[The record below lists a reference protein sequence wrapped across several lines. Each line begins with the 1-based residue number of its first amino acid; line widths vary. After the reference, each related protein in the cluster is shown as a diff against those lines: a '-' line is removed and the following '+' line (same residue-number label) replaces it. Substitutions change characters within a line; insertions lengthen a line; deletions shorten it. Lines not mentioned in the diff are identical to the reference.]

1 MTKLKI
7 LQTLKDGSFDKPIVS
22 AATSDKVAL
31 EAKQELASQRPSVS
45 AEDLGILFQPRYTS
59 DYFREV

>member
-7 LQTLKDGSFDKPIVS
+7 LQTLKDGSCDKPIVS